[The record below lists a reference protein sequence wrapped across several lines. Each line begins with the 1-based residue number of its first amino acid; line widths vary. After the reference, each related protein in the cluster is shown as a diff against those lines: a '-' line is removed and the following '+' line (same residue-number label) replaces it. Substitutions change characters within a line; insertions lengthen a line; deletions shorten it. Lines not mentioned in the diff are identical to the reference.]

1 MGSGE
6 EWFLLDV
13 FRITAFS
20 MEGNFQFPKRKAEIP
35 ADELAGYELAHSH

>member
-13 FRITAFS
+13 FHITAFS
-20 MEGNFQFPKRKAEIP
+20 MVGNFQFPKRKVEIP